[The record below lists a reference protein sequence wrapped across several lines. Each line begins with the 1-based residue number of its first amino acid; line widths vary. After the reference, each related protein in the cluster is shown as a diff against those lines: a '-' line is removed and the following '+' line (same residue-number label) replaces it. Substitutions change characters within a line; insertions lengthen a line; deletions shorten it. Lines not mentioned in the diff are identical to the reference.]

1 MRKSHFLFAILL
13 MFLFVGK
20 TIAQDIEGAARM
32 DAMTGENLSIEKTNP
47 EKATNNTSVSS
58 IKPLEK
64 TTQIEISNAP
74 LTTNKV
80 VKGERIKRN
89 LKQSNQSE
97 VSKLGLGKLGIV
109 GLILIIVG
117 IILLIVFWPIGV
129 IFTIIFTIIG
139 LVLLLLELV

>member
-20 TIAQDIEGAARM
+20 TIAQNIEGAARM
-32 DAMTGENLSIEKTNP
+32 DAMTGENLSTEKANP
-47 EKATNNTSVSS
+47 EKAASNTVVSS

-64 TTQIEISNAP
+64 TVPIEISNAP
-74 LTTNKV
+74 LATSKV
-80 VKGERIKRN
+80 VKGERIKKN

-109 GLILIIVG
+109 GLILIIIG
-117 IILLIVFWPIGV
+117 IILLVVFWPLGV
-129 IFTIIFTIIG
+129 IFTIIG

>member
-129 IFTIIFTIIG
+129 IFTIIG

>member
-1 MRKSHFLFAILL
+1 

-129 IFTIIFTIIG
+129 IFTIIG

>member
-1 MRKSHFLFAILL
+1 

>member
-20 TIAQDIEGAARM
+20 TIAQNIEGAARM

-80 VKGERIKRN
+80 VKGKTIKRN
-89 LKQSNQSE
+89 LKQSNENE
-97 VSKLGLGKLGIV
+97 VSNLGLGKLGIV

-129 IFTIIFTIIG
+129 IFTIIG